1 MPLNTKIS
9 VTLSAKLTGTPDLSN
24 SEIST
29 LLELAVTLASGTL
42 AGQADKIYADAF
54 SIVASGSSDLDLV
67 GTSLIGPDG
76 VSVSFARVKALIVSA
91 DAANT
96 NNVVIGAAAT
106 NPWVGFLGATHT
118 LTLRPGAFTM
128 MGAGAADLAA
138 YATVANTGDL
148 LRLANSG
155 AGSVVTGKIILVG
168 ASA

>member
-24 SEIST
+24 SEVNT
-29 LLELAVTLASGTL
+29 LLELAVSLASGTL

-54 SIVASGSSDLDLV
+54 SIAASGNTDLDLV

-76 VSVSFARVKALIVSA
+76 ATVSFARVKALIVAA

-96 NNVVIGAAAT
+96 NNVVVGAAAT
-106 NPWVGFLGATHT
+106 NPWIGFLGATHT
-118 LTLRPGAFTM
+118 LTLRPGALAM
-128 MGAGAADLAA
+128 MAAGAADLAA
-138 YATVANTGDL
+138 YATVASTGDL

-155 AGSVVTGKIILVG
+155 AGSAVTGKIVLIG